1 MSQRSKVSP
10 PRSSDFRLLIGIF
23 SLFIALGFHPALAPA
38 QDISIACISVNA
50 NEPFFIT
57 LHSGIKQASADLR
70 REIALHVPATPD
82 AAGQIALVEELLKQ
96 GTAQYLIIAP
106 ADAAQ
111 MTPALEKAWKAGV
124 AIMTVA
130 QPLGNGDYEKGDIRF
145 PLTHIGSATP
155 SIASD
160 ATAASLE
167 ALRQGQQEQIIA
179 QRPFD
184 MGYLAVAF
192 AAAHADGYTSIP
204 KRVVTPDVVITKANM
219 DDPQVAQAVY
229 PTEEMPLAPPLQD
242 FNVLMI
248 VGGQMTPYYA
258 MIRGAKRAGEMYQV
272 PVISSVPEQFDA
284 AVQIPLLKTLVAEKN
299 IKAVVIVPT
308 DKDKLTP
315 ALEELHNAGIEVV
328 TVDTF
333 VGDGDYATGAVTFP
347 ISYIGSDNVAG
358 GQLACTQLALAAKA
372 GNTKIYIQNG
382 LKGISSTDDRAIG
395 CRAGAA
401 AFGLEVIGEGF
412 AWKGSVEPSLQEAR
426 EQTKKILAVNKDI
439 AGIFGTFMVMSQGAG
454 EVVVESGL
462 GGLVEVIAFDTDPA
476 AVAQLHTGIVTQ
488 IVGQKMCDM
497 GYFGVLA
504 AVAQARG
511 VQSVPKRWLTGFVLM
526 NKQNMDDPG
535 FARFIYPER
544 E

>member
-38 QDISIACISVNA
+38 QDASIACISVNA

-96 GTAQYLIIAP
+96 GTAKYLIIAP

-111 MTPALEKAWKAGV
+111 MTPVLEKAWKAGV
-124 AIMTVA
+124 AIITVA
-130 QPLGNGDYEKGDIRF
+130 QPLGDGDYEKGEIRF
-145 PLTHIGSATP
+145 PLSHIGSAAP

-167 ALRQGQQEQIIA
+167 AVRQGQQEQIIA

-219 DDPQVAQAVY
+219 DHPQVAQAVY

-284 AVQIPLLKTLVAEKN
+284 AAQISLLKTLVAEKN

-395 CRAGAA
+395 CRAGAT

-412 AWKGSVEPSLQEAR
+412 AWKGSVEPSLQKAR
-426 EQTKKILAVNKDI
+426 EQTKEILAANKDI

-476 AVAQLHTGIVTQ
+476 AVAQLHTDIVTQ

-497 GYFGVLA
+497 GYFGVLS

-511 VQSVPKRWLTGFVLM
+511 VRSVPKRWLTGFVLM
-526 NKQNMDDPG
+526 NKQNMDDPE